1 MKRTFASI
9 VVAALI
15 LVLGAGT
22 VFASAPRMVLSEP
35 EYALQSS
42 PPGDFLDYY
51 DVENRLTTIG
61 RAHVCDGME
70 TKFVFSN
77 DKGVSLEV
85 KRKDTWPVPGGTTT
99 IGWQLQKGSG
109 TSASLTLSS
118 AARARSKPISNIT
131 WSTGHMLS
139 PSHLPRLMLW
149 VSTVFRRVW

>member
-1 MKRTFASI
+1 
-9 VVAALI
+9 
-15 LVLGAGT
+15 
-22 VFASAPRMVLSEP
+22 MVLSEP

-99 IGWQLQKGSG
+99 IGWQPQRVPEPQRHSR
-109 TSASLTLSS
+109 SVP

-139 PSHLPRLMLW
+139 PSHCPVDVVGLNGLPPGW
-149 VSTVFRRVW
+149 